1 MNYQVT
7 SKYCSFF
14 KPIAV
19 RQGIRIREFCVK
31 NVRILLDLLIH
42 KTFIYKQLPYERSRT
57 DIKSFTLTTDHCLLI
72 AVRQGIRI
80 REFCVKKS
88 NEWYQCWHW
97 QAFQKSRRIMFQLKG
112 NAFFRNGWNAQ
123 EIPGV

>member
-1 MNYQVT
+1 MNYQGT

-42 KTFIYKQLPYERSRT
+42 KTFIYKQLLYERSRT
-57 DIKSFTLTTDHCLLI
+57 DIKSFTPQNKHLKI
-72 AVRQGIRI
+72 AVALQ
-80 REFCVKKS
+80 
-88 NEWYQCWHW
+88 
-97 QAFQKSRRIMFQLKG
+97 QAIQKIAK
-112 NAFFRNGWNAQ
+112 A
-123 EIPGV
+123 V